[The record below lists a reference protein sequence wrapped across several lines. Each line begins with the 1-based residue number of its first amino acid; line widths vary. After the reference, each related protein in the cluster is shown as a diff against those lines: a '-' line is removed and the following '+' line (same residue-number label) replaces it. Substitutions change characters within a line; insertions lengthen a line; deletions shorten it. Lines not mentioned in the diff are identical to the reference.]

1 MKRRE
6 PSSLTTVCTRADA
19 TCAACQRKI
28 GVEMITTYDGV
39 VVETAHVECPAYP
52 AARAAAQRLM
62 IELLKETR

>member
-28 GVEMITTYDGV
+28 GVGVEMITTYDGV
-39 VVETAHVECPAYP
+39 VVETAHVECPA
-52 AARAAAQRLM
+52 RAAAQRLM
-62 IELLKETR
+62 TELLKETR